1 MQEGTGPCNS
11 LTRTRGSWHAALE
24 DGSLGGVKDG
34 TALPRRGRE
43 SGAIWWCP
51 S

>member
-11 LTRTRGSWHAALE
+11 LARTGGSWHTTLE
-24 DGSLGGVKDG
+24 DGSLAGVKDG
-34 TALPRRGRE
+34 LALPRRVGE